1 MISKNQ
7 LEYKLDIHEE
17 NTVRFSTTL
26 ETLTTQISRMQTTIE
41 TMSETIKDKTSENR
55 KLVRAYNEI
64 VRNRNEEENAF
75 AEKFIKNEFGK
86 RVDH

>member
-1 MISKNQ
+1 MNKNQ

-17 NTVRFSTTL
+17 NIVRLTTTL
-26 ETLTTQISRMQTTIE
+26 DTLSTQISRMQTTIE

-86 RVDH
+86 SVDH